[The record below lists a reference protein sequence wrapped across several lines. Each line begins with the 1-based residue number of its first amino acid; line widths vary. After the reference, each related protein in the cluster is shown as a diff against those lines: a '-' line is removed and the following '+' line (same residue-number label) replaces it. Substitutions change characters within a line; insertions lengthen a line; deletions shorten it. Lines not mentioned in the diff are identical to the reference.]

1 MITYTHHEWDQIHRV
16 TPTVGG
22 DVLTWETNL
31 YNHGF
36 AHRVGVRVLAAN
48 GSGDGPWSPTV
59 YAQTNAANDAPVL
72 RNAPDSGVIE
82 IEVSESYAGHLQTV
96 TATDNDPLTWS
107 LATGAS
113 APVEIDDNGNISI
126 ACDPRLDYG
135 TTSSYSFNAVANDG
149 NIGRM
154 YQAVKVTVTEV
165 SNPPAT
171 PSIPGGP
178 LSFTV
183 PANLVGGGAFG
194 DPITGEGDAL
204 RYSLDATSD
213 AIFNIE
219 CGGGQ
224 LSLDEGATL
233 GSVGT
238 THDLTVTATDRNS
251 NTATVDVTVTV
262 EMSRPLSVP
271 TNFMIEPR
279 EGGER
284 IASWDPPAYNGG
296 SPVTGYEQEHIYG
309 SAPETAHIFPGDS
322 PSVITSDGEIWVKIR
337 ARNTNGPGPWTASC
351 TY

>member
-1 MITYTHHEWDQIHRV
+1 MYRFPLKCYTHHEWDQIHRV

-279 EGGER
+279 EGGN
-284 IASWDPPAYNGG
+284 A
-296 SPVTGYEQEHIYG
+296 
-309 SAPETAHIFPGDS
+309 
-322 PSVITSDGEIWVKIR
+322 
-337 ARNTNGPGPWTASC
+337 
-351 TY
+351 